1 MTSTLA
7 GCVNAGEPVPGNA
20 ETLPS
25 GDGRVCGEES
35 QAAELLAELDDG
47 FEPDAEEVEDV
58 EEPDELVEADE
69 EELDEDFDAGL
80 LLDEEPRLSLR

>member
-1 MTSTLA
+1 MSTLA

-25 GDGRVCGEES
+25 GDGRVCGQES

-47 FEPDAEEVEDV
+47 FESDAEEVED
-58 EEPDELVEADE
+58 VEADE